1 MYSPKIKE
9 EYIPVLYRVAKDL
22 KKPMT
27 AIVNDMI
34 ADSLKKFEEVNNHAV
49 QGQRDI
55 ADDS

>member
-9 EYIPVLYRVAKDL
+9 EYIPVLYRIAQKL

-34 ADSLKKFEEVNNHAV
+34 AESLRKQENEVQDNVTKDS
-49 QGQRDI
+49 
-55 ADDS
+55 